1 MIKVDAYD
9 VRLAFGSAEI
19 FVGIKG
25 SVGRSFF
32 CWFFAF
38 FFCLRFAY
46 FVSILYNLFLLLFIF
61 DFYLSFLVVLIK
73 G

>member
-38 FFCLRFAY
+38 FFCLRFVD
-46 FVSILYNLFLLLFIF
+46 FVSILYNLFLLFGF
-61 DFYLSFLVVLIK
+61 DFSVSFLVVLIK